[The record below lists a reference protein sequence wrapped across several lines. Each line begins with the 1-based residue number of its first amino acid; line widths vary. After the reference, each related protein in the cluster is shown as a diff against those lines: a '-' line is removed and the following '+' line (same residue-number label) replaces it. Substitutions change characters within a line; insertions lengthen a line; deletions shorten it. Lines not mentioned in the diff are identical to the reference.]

1 MEEIEIDWSRDRFGA
16 VLCPLAP
23 HPALTRADE
32 CAGCK
37 HWRGLRYADHST
49 SVWSVMRDTGERAT
63 HVRCAYVPAK
73 PCRVCDG
80 RTRVTA
86 CDPSGNPIPSA
97 PIVPCPRCEG
107 TGKEPIADGV

>member
-1 MEEIEIDWSRDRFGA
+1 MNEIPIDWTRDRFGA

-23 HPALTRADE
+23 PTALTRADE

-37 HWRGLRYADHST
+37 HWRWYRQRDAGTFLVHVNGGL
-49 SVWSVMRDTGERAT
+49 AT
-63 HVRCAYVPAK
+63 HVRCAYVTEK
-73 PCRVCDG
+73 PCRVSDG

>member
-1 MEEIEIDWSRDRFGA
+1 MNEIPIDWTRDRFGA

-23 HPALTRADE
+23 PAALTRAAE
-32 CAGCK
+32 CEGCK
-37 HWRGLRYADHST
+37 HGRWPLWPDGCTRLLLVNSE
-49 SVWSVMRDTGERAT
+49 GERAT
-63 HVRCAYVPAK
+63 HVRCAYVTEK

>member
-1 MEEIEIDWSRDRFGA
+1 MNEIDIDWSGPFA
-16 VLCPLAP
+16 VCECRRSKRQIEAY
-23 HPALTRADE
+23 R

-37 HWRGLRYADHST
+37 HWRWYRQRDAGTFLVHVNGGL
-49 SVWSVMRDTGERAT
+49 AT
-63 HVRCAYVPAK
+63 HVRCAYVTEK

-86 CDPSGNPIPSA
+86 CDPGGNPIPSA